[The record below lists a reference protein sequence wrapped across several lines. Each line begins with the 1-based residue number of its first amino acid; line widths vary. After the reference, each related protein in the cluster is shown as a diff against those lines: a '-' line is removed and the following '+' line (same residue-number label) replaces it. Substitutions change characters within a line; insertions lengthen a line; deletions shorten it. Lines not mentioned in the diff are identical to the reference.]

1 LKFRGQRVRPGI
13 EAPVEI
19 KVLRDE
25 PVAERET
32 AAARGKTDD
41 RPVDAGDEGGVRTR
55 LPESRGWKTG
65 GGLRIYPGGPAQAT
79 VSVA

>member
-1 LKFRGQRVRPGI
+1 VIDRRITVDVIAVHGHRVRPGI

-32 AAARGKTDD
+32 ALARGKTDD
-41 RPVDAGDEGGVRTR
+41 RPVVAAQLIRYALRGSRR
-55 LPESRGWKTG
+55 ESGNTDG
-65 GGLRIYPGGPAQAT
+65 Y
-79 VSVA
+79 